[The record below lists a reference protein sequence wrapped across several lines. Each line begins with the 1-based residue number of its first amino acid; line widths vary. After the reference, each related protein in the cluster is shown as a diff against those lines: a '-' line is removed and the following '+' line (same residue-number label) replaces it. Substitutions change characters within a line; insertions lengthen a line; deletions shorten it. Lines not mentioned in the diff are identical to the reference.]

1 MKHRSSSDVPDPNH
15 IAELR
20 ARADAGDQNAAG
32 RSGELLAKS
41 GDLEGALRVWAQAYG
56 DSSPSTKRLAEL
68 MAEDGDLESAVSA
81 WKCSDVVR
89 QNPAGLHQEYL
100 NSLDEDDRR
109 DADDDPEDWAFI
121 EEEQLTRLLAQR
133 GDEATIAKLRAQA
146 DAGGSVAARQPAD
159 REEHH
164 RRGKDATAES

>member
-1 MKHRSSSDVPDPNH
+1 MPDPNH
-15 IAELR
+15 IAESR

-32 RSGELLAKS
+32 RLGELLAKS

-146 DAGGSVAARQPAD
+146 DAGDSVAARRLAD
-159 REEHH
+159 CEEHH
-164 RRGKDATAES
+164 RRRKNATAES